1 MTTPAGDLSVK
12 ANDRLP
18 SVEAT
23 LGFAG
28 GFIADLST
36 VPAGGVRFIMRDR
49 SQPSGA
55 PKVNAPAVVVDAA
68 RGSVRY
74 DWAAGD
80 TDTPGVYHAEWQVTY
95 SDGRKQTFPT
105 LTYHVI
111 TVLAD
116 LDGA

>member
-1 MTTPAGDLSVK
+1 MTTPAFDFAMK

-18 SVEAT
+18 SVEVD
-23 LGFAG
+23 LGYEG
-28 GFIADLST
+28 GFLVDLT
-36 VPAGGVRFIMRDR
+36 MATAIHFIMRLRDA
-49 SQPSGA
+49 PSGA

-68 RGSVRY
+68 QGAVRY

-80 TDTPGVYHAEWQVTY
+80 TDTPGVYLAEWQVTY
-95 SDGRKQTFPT
+95 ADGRKQTFPT

-116 LDGA
+116 LDGV